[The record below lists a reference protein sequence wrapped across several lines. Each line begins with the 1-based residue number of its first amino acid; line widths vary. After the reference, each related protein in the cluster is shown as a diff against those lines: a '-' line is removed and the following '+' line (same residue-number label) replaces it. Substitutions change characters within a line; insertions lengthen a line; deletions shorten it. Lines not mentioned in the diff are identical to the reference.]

1 MKYKKYLEDIREEY
15 AQKRKKQIRFF
26 SIACCLLLSAG
37 IIFSAFHPPVSEETF
52 SQYGSK
58 GEEVR
63 KIQQKLTE
71 LGFFWDKI
79 DGVYGVKTEK
89 AVIRFQ
95 QQKKLRVDGKA
106 GPETLK
112 ALGIYTSSGT
122 GSSTAD
128 LDILARCVSAEA
140 RGEPYEGQVAV
151 AAVILNRVK
160 HPSFPN
166 TIAGVIYQPYAF
178 SSVLDGQINMQPTDS
193 AKKAAKDAMNGWDSC
208 YGSVYFF
215 NPKKTSNA
223 FMHSLPVVRDIGNHR
238 FARYHQ

>member
-1 MKYKKYLEDIREEY
+1 MQYIQYIKGK
-15 AQKRKKQIRFF
+15 IRFF
-26 SIACCLLLSAG
+26 SIVCSICLAAGLILSL
-37 IIFSAFHPPVSEETF
+37 FPHQPSVETF
-52 SQYGSK
+52 SQYGSR

-63 KIQQKLTE
+63 KIQQKLSQ
-71 LGFFWDKI
+71 LGLYSGSI

-95 QQKKLRVDGKA
+95 QQNQLRVDGKA
-106 GPETLK
+106 GSETLK
-112 ALGIYTSSGT
+112 ALGIYSGSGVGQST
-122 GSSTAD
+122 GD

-166 TIAGVIYQPYAF
+166 TISGVIYQPYAF
-178 SSVLDGQINMQPTDS
+178 SSVLDGQINMTPTAS
-193 AKKAAKDAMNGWDSC
+193 AKKAARDAMNGWDPC

-215 NPKKTSNA
+215 NPGKTSNA

>member
-1 MKYKKYLEDIREEY
+1 MEY
-15 AQKRKKQIRFF
+15 NNMPDELKENQTRKRKIRFF
-26 SIACCLLLSAG
+26 SVASCILLCAG
-37 IIFSAFHPPVSEETF
+37 LIFSAYHPDVAEETF

-58 GEEVR
+58 GSEVR
-63 KIQQKLTE
+63 QIQQKLTE
-71 LGFFWDKI
+71 LGLFSDAI

-95 QQKKLRVDGKA
+95 QQNNLKVDGKA

-112 ALGIYTSSGT
+112 ALGITSSSGSGT
-122 GSSTAD
+122 SSAAD
-128 LDILARCVSAEA
+128 LDMLARCVSAEA

-178 SSVLDGQINMQPTDS
+178 SSVLDGQINMEPTES
-193 AKKAAKDAMNGWDSC
+193 AKRAAKDAMNGWDPCS
-208 YGSVYFF
+208 GSVYFF
-215 NPKKTSNA
+215 NPSKTSNA

>member
-1 MKYKKYLEDIREEY
+1 MKNQEYPEDMQENY
-15 AQKRKKQIRFF
+15 VKKRKEQIRFF
-26 SIACCLLLSAG
+26 AVACCLLLSVG
-37 IIFSAFHPPVSEETF
+37 MLVSAFHPQVSEETF

-58 GEEVR
+58 GDEVK

-71 LGFFWDKI
+71 LGLFWDKI
-79 DGVYGVKTEK
+79 DGIYGVKTEK

-95 QQKKLRVDGKA
+95 QQKNLRVDGKA

-112 ALGIYTSSGT
+112 ALGIYKSSGT
-122 GSSTAD
+122 GSGTAD

-178 SSVLDGQINMQPTDS
+178 SSVLDGQINMAPTDS
-193 AKKAAKDAMNGWDSC
+193 AKKAAKDAMNGWDPC

>member
-1 MKYKKYLEDIREEY
+1 MKYKKYLERLRADY
-15 AQKRKKQIRFF
+15 APKRKQQIRFF
-26 SIACCLLLSAG
+26 SLACCLLLSAAVL
-37 IIFSAFHPPVSEETF
+37 FSAFHPPASEGTF

-63 KIQQKLTE
+63 KIQQRLTE
-71 LGFFWDKI
+71 LGFFGDKI

-95 QQKKLRVDGKA
+95 QQKKLRIDGKA
-106 GPETLK
+106 GAETLK
-112 ALGIYTSSGT
+112 ALGIQTSSGT
-122 GSSTAD
+122 GSGTAD

-178 SSVLDGQINMQPTDS
+178 SSVLDGQINMSPTDS
-193 AKKAAKDAMNGWDSC
+193 AKKAAKDAMNGWDPC

-215 NPKKTSNA
+215 NPKKTGNA